1 VLCIWHSLIAVI
13 IFVNSDPASS
23 KSISPTDQ
31 YVIIDRYVFVVLFV
45 FYTLIHFALFI
56 WLIFVPYRR
65 RREME
70 YYDRQYAA
78 KKHIMINTTRP
89 RYVSIQTQPTDVL
102 YRRGSSRQGDLPSAV
117 GSPMRPFKHINAM
130 MVMPNP
136 AIFLPIKE
144 EHDELSYQTMTSTE
158 VHDHDDVF
166 YDQTSPS
173 KNQQKPLPPPFS
185 SSAQV

>member
-1 VLCIWHSLIAVI
+1 M
-13 IFVNSDPASS
+13 FVG
-23 KSISPTDQ
+23 
-31 YVIIDRYVFVVLFV
+31 LFV
-45 FYTLIHFALFI
+45 FYILIHIAWVI

-78 KKHIMINTTRP
+78 KKHILIETTRP

-102 YRRGSSRQGDLPSAV
+102 YRRGSTRQDHPPSAV
-117 GSPMRPFKHINAM
+117 KSPMGSFKHVNAM

-144 EHDELSYQTMTSTE
+144 EHDEMSYQTMTSTE
-158 VHDHDDVF
+158 VRDHDDVF
-166 YDQTSPS
+166 YDQTPT
-173 KNQQKPLPPPFS
+173 NRNEQKTLPPPS
-185 SSAQV
+185 SSQV